1 MRRALFRGKRNPF
14 ALDVSLPAAGP
25 ARWATIAGLVVGGI
39 VALLVPVFFAV
50 MLLGLL
56 RGE

>member
-1 MRRALFRGKRNPF
+1 MRRAIFRGKRNPF
-14 ALDVSLPAAGP
+14 AIDAPLPAAGP
-25 ARWATIAGLVVGGI
+25 ARWGTIAGLVIGGI

>member
-1 MRRALFRGKRNPF
+1 MKRKLRGKRNPF
-14 ALDVSLPAAGP
+14 AIDAPLPAGGAM
-25 ARWATIAGLVVGGI
+25 RWATIAGLVVGGI

-50 MLLGLL
+50 MLIGML